1 MSMKADEEDIGRKQG
16 MDLVEELASMGPF
29 SNPTRVGIMV
39 VLLALRRAT
48 FTDILMAVK
57 ISKSSLNSSL
67 NILERNGYVKIEH
80 GFLRMG
86 GPRTIVKITE
96 KGEDEITRYLKFMN
110 RFTNSVMKR
119 TLNALPVQE
128 GDNSNGGIGPS

>member
-1 MSMKADEEDIGRKQG
+1 MKADERDTEKRQY
-16 MDLVEELASMGPF
+16 MDFVEELASMGPF

-48 FTDILMAVK
+48 FTDLLMAVK
-57 ISKSSLNSSL
+57 MSKSSLNSSL
-67 NILERNGYVKIEH
+67 SILERNNYVRIEH

-96 KGEDEITRYLKFMN
+96 EGENETIRYLKFMN
-110 RFTNSVMKR
+110 RFTNSIMER
-119 TLNALPVQE
+119 TLDIPA
-128 GDNSNGGIGPS
+128 GHGSDNVKGGNRPS